1 MDEDRIGG
9 GSERDQLLATLGW
22 WVEAGVDTLVDA
34 EPRDWR
40 TPPARSAPQTPLPET
55 RSPGPVP
62 ESIPDVG
69 SPPARPVA
77 AAAPASVAATT
88 IAELRHE
95 VEMFEGCP
103 LRTKGV
109 STVFADGNPEASL
122 MLIGEAPGAQED
134 RMGLPFVGP
143 AGKLLDRMLAAI
155 GRDRTSAYITNVVFW
170 RPPGN
175 RTPTPAEVETC
186 MPFVRRHI
194 ALVKPKAVIALGACA
209 ARALTGDVTGIMR
222 LRGQWRVLSVEGEAY
237 PLMPTLHP
245 AFLLRQ
251 PDAKRLAWADLLAVK
266 AKLDA
271 D

>member
-1 MDEDRIGG
+1 MEA
-9 GSERDQLLATLGW
+9 SERDELLATLGW
-22 WVEAGVDTLVDA
+22 WVEAGVDALVEA
-34 EPRDWR
+34 APRDWR
-40 TPPARSAPQTPLPET
+40 TPPPRAATREIPVSAPEPELVLRT
-55 RSPGPVP
+55 GTA
-62 ESIPDVG
+62 
-69 SPPARPVA
+69 SPPATV
-77 AAAPASVAATT
+77 SATT
-88 IAELRHE
+88 IAELRHAVE
-95 VEMFEGCP
+95 VFEGCP
-103 LRTKGV
+103 LRTGNV
-109 STVFADGNPEASL
+109 STVFADGNPEADL

-143 AGKLLDRMLAAI
+143 AGQLLDRMLAAI
-155 GRDRTSAYITNVVFW
+155 GRNRTSAYITNVTFW

-175 RTPTPAEVETC
+175 RTPTPAEVETT

-194 ALVKPKAVIALGACA
+194 ALVRPKVIIALGACA

-222 LRGQWRVLSVEGEAY
+222 LRGQWRPLAVEGTDY

>member
-1 MDEDRIGG
+1 MRVLE
-9 GSERDQLLATLGW
+9 GSERDELLATLGW
-22 WVEAGVDTLVDA
+22 WVEAGVDTLVEA
-34 EPRDWR
+34 TPRDWR
-40 TPPARSAPQTPLPET
+40 TPPMRVET
-55 RSPGPVP
+55 REIP
-62 ESIPDVG
+62 EAAPEPELVLRASTATLP
-69 SPPARPVA
+69 A
-77 AAAPASVAATT
+77 AAAATT
-88 IAELRHE
+88 IAELRHAVE
-95 VEMFEGCP
+95 VFEGCP
-103 LRTKGV
+103 LRAGNV
-109 STVFADGNPEASL
+109 STVFADGNPEADL

-143 AGKLLDRMLAAI
+143 AGQLLDRMLAAI
-155 GRDRTSAYITNVVFW
+155 GRNRTSTYITNVTFW

-175 RTPTPAEVETC
+175 RTPTPAEVETT

-194 ALVKPKAVIALGACA
+194 ALVRPKAIVALGACA

-222 LRGQWRVLSVEGEAY
+222 LRGQWRTLAVEGADY

>member
-1 MDEDRIGG
+1 MRVLE
-9 GSERDQLLATLGW
+9 GSERDELLATLGW

-34 EPRDWR
+34 GPRDWR
-40 TPPARSAPQTPLPET
+40 TPPPRAAT
-55 RSPGPVP
+55 REIPASVP
-62 ESIPDVG
+62 EPELVLPTG
-69 SPPARPVA
+69 AASPPATVT
-77 AAAPASVAATT
+77 ATT
-88 IAELRHE
+88 IVELRHA
-95 VEMFEGCP
+95 VEIFEGCP
-103 LRTKGV
+103 LRTGNV
-109 STVFADGNPEASL
+109 STVFADGNPEADL

-143 AGKLLDRMLAAI
+143 AGQLLDRMLAAI
-155 GRDRTSAYITNVVFW
+155 GRNRTTAYITNVTFW

-175 RTPTPAEVETC
+175 RTPTPAEVETT

-194 ALVKPKAVIALGACA
+194 ALVRPKAIIALGACA

-222 LRGQWRVLSVEGEAY
+222 LRGQWRTLAVEGTDY

>member
-1 MDEDRIGG
+1 MDEDMHG

-22 WVEAGVDTLVDA
+22 WVEAGVDALVDA

-40 TPPARSAPQTPLPET
+40 TPPPR
-55 RSPGPVP
+55 
-62 ESIPDVG
+62 
-69 SPPARPVA
+69 
-77 AAAPASVAATT
+77 AAPARVPSEPEPALIPAQPVAMAAPSSVAATT
-88 IAELRHE
+88 IPELRHE

-109 STVFADGNPEASL
+109 STVFADGNPEAPL

-155 GRDRTSAYITNVVFW
+155 GRDRTSAYITNVTFW

-194 ALVKPKAVIALGACA
+194 ALVKPKVILALGACA
-209 ARALTGDVTGIMR
+209 ARALTNDVTGIMR
-222 LRGQWRVLSVEGEAY
+222 LRGQWREIPVEGAAY

>member
-1 MDEDRIGG
+1 MVLDGD
-9 GSERDQLLATLGW
+9 ERDELIATLGW
-22 WVEAGVDTLVDA
+22 WVEAGVDTLVEA
-34 EPRDWR
+34 APRDWR
-40 TPPARSAPQTPLPET
+40 APPPRPAARAIPASAPEPELVLRAGT
-55 RSPGPVP
+55 AGPPSTVT
-62 ESIPDVG
+62 
-69 SPPARPVA
+69 
-77 AAAPASVAATT
+77 ATT
-88 IAELRHE
+88 IPELRHAVE
-95 VEMFEGCP
+95 VFEGCP
-103 LRTKGV
+103 LRTAGV
-109 STVFADGNPEASL
+109 STVFADGNPEARL

-155 GRDRTSAYITNVVFW
+155 GRNRTNAYITNVTFW

-175 RTPTPAEVETC
+175 RTPTPAEVETT

-194 ALVKPKAVIALGACA
+194 ALVRPKVIVALGACA

-222 LRGQWRVLSVEGEAY
+222 LRGQWRTISVEGTDF
-237 PLMPTLHP
+237 PILPTLHP

>member
-1 MDEDRIGG
+1 ME
-9 GSERDQLLATLGW
+9 GSERDELLATLGW

-34 EPRDWR
+34 APRDWR
-40 TPPARSAPQTPLPET
+40 MPPPRAATREIPVSAPEPELVLPT
-55 RSPGPVP
+55 DPA
-62 ESIPDVG
+62 
-69 SPPARPVA
+69 SPPTTVA
-77 AAAPASVAATT
+77 AAT

-95 VEMFEGCP
+95 VEVFKGCP
-103 LRTKGV
+103 LRTGNV
-109 STVFADGNPEASL
+109 STVFADGNPEADL

-143 AGKLLDRMLAAI
+143 AGQLLDRMLAAI
-155 GRDRTSAYITNVVFW
+155 GRNRTTAYITNVTFW

-175 RTPTPAEVETC
+175 RTPTPAEVETT

-194 ALVKPKAVIALGACA
+194 ALVRPKAIVALGACA

-222 LRGQWRVLSVEGEAY
+222 LRGQWRTIGVEGKDFQV
-237 PLMPTLHP
+237 LPTLHP

-251 PDAKRLAWADLLAVK
+251 PESKRLAWADLLAVK